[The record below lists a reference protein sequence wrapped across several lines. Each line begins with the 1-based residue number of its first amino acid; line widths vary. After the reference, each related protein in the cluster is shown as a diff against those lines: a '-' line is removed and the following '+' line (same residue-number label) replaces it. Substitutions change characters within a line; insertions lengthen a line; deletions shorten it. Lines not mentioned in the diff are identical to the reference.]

1 MNCSD
6 LNYHGLSWDIIEVH
20 NRELEW
26 VKSHNM
32 SWVVR
37 LGMWMIQLRDKQ
49 TGTEKYEVAI
59 KLLLRSLKYFL
70 VET

>member
-6 LNYHGLSWDIIEVH
+6 LNYHGVSFDIIEVH

-37 LGMWMIQLRDKQ
+37 LGMWMIQLRDK
-49 TGTEKYEVAI
+49 
-59 KLLLRSLKYFL
+59 
-70 VET
+70 